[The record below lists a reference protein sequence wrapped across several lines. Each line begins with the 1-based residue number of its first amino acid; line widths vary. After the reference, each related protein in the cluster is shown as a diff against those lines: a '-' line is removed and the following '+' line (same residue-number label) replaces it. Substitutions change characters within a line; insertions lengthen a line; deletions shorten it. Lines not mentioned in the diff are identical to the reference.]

1 MGGDDSQ
8 KLGPGEDSSS
18 PPGRSK
24 PPVHS
29 QRSTVTKLGRT
40 MTNPA
45 TAGVGHF
52 WRARPDHF
60 SKAPKLQDRLS
71 ECAPLFKERHAQ
83 GFSQFELCAD

>member
-29 QRSTVTKLGRT
+29 QRSTVTKLAAPM
-40 MTNPA
+40 MT
-45 TAGVGHF
+45 
-52 WRARPDHF
+52 
-60 SKAPKLQDRLS
+60 DRLPKGWVTFGEHS
-71 ECAPLFKERHAQ
+71 RVTSRKRRSAGLVRHPIDGSCQ
-83 GFSQFELCAD
+83 GNHEARG